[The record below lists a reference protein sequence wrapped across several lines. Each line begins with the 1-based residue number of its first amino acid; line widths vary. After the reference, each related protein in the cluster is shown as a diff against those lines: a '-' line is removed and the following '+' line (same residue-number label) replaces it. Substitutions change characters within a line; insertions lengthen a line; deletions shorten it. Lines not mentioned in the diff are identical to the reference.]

1 MRNAIFLRVI
11 RLLPAIWCGILI
23 CVATLAT
30 PAPFAELARDDAGRV
45 VRHIFA
51 REAPMSLV
59 LGAVMLIW
67 ARRRAFAAAIRGEGS
82 MFTLNMLL
90 PLGTLVCTVIG
101 YYVMQPMME
110 QARLGVATALSFGQM
125 HAISFGCFGL
135 KLLLVFVLAWRLAAQ
150 EASPSSSA

>member
-1 MRNAIFLRVI
+1 MKVALLRLI
-11 RLLPAIWCGILI
+11 RLLPALWCGILI

-51 REAPMSLV
+51 REAPMSLIF
-59 LGAVMLIW
+59 GAIMLIW
-67 ARRRAFAAAIRGEGS
+67 ARRKAFAAAIRGAGS

-90 PLGTLVCTVIG
+90 PLGALVCTVVG

-110 QARLGVATALSFGQM
+110 QARMGVPTALSFGQL
-125 HAISFGCFGL
+125 HAISFGCFAA
-135 KLLLVFVLAWRLAAQ
+135 KLLLVFALAWRLNVPIVQ
-150 EASPSSSA
+150 SPRP